1 MSGLILKLKPNEEVL
16 INGVV
21 VQNGERKTRLRVKT
35 SGAAILRLRD
45 AIRPEDATTPEARAY
60 YIAQLAVTGEIEEA
74 KAGDILTEAL
84 SFLERKYGE
93 GPVAEIVS
101 AAKEE
106 LKNQRYYGVMRRLAE
121 LVRPRV
127 APRAAA
133 S

>member
-45 AIRPEDATTPEARAY
+45 AIRPEDATTPETRAY
-60 YIAQLAVTGEIEEA
+60 YIAQLAVTGELEEA

-84 SFLERKYGE
+84 AFLGDFLERAKASGFIQQLIDRH
-93 GPVAEIVS
+93 GVGDRLQVAS
-101 AAKEE
+101 
-106 LKNQRYYGVMRRLAE
+106 
-121 LVRPRV
+121 
-127 APRAAA
+127 
-133 S
+133 